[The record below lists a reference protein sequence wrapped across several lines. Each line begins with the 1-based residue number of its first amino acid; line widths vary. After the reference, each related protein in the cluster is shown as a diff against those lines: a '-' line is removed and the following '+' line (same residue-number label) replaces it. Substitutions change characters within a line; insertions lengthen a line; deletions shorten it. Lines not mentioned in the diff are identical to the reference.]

1 MGNGVQALKR
11 GFELHFTFFFHF
23 GDSLVESNLG
33 DKLQISNA
41 INSSLVISVQQMKTQ
56 GT

>member
-11 GFELHFTFFFHF
+11 GSKLPFTFLFHF
-23 GDSLVESNLG
+23 VDSLVESSLG

-41 INSSLVISVQQMKTQ
+41 INNSLVNSVFVSKK
-56 GT
+56 